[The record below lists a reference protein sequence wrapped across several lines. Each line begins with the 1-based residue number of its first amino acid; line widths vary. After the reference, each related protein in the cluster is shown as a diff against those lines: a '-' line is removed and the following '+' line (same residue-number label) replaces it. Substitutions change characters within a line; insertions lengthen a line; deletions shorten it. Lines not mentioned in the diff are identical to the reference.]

1 MTWDNK
7 SIIKRTYAAWRDEI
21 PWTNAEIVQALRADT
36 TDRAPYLKERR
47 ERTALYLEKGG
58 RLSKKILSMA
68 LPLLITK
75 CTLCGK
81 KALYRKGSRGYCR
94 AHRANIPKYTGLAL
108 RNLLA
113 YLPPYR
119 RHIQLVGSDLG
130 LDHLVELVDL
140 VVYRRVH
147 SQDR

>member
-94 AHRANIPKYTGLAL
+94 AHRANIPKYTGHVQYFGERAQEWKERDREERVSDRL
-108 RNLLA
+108 RTF
-113 YLPPYR
+113 R
-119 RHIQLVGSDLG
+119 RSSRQKD
-130 LDHLVELVDL
+130 
-140 VVYRRVH
+140 RR
-147 SQDR
+147 S